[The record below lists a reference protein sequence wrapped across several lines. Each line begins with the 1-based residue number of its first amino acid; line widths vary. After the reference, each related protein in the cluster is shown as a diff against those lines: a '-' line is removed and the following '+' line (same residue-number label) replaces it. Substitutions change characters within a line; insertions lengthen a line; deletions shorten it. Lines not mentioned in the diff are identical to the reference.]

1 MSHLEIH
8 CCATEKSIMSFPM
21 GALCIKTAINYA
33 EGVSGQSVPS
43 HQCLPKAELF
53 QHYTPDDPISEA
65 KKAAS
70 RHPWA
75 IGLSMYIWNSRWF
88 EIFATEI
95 RRLDPSILLFAGG
108 PHTID
113 FVTGLP
119 AWLDFAVLGEGEI
132 STIAALKAIREGK
145 KPENLQIDGLVT
157 AKYISPVSSRL
168 PDLSKL
174 VSPFLSGQADEII
187 SEYDSVL
194 WELTRG
200 CPFSCAFCFESRGR
214 RTVRDYPLDR
224 ISKELDYL
232 ISHEIQN
239 VFVLDPTFNLNIERA
254 KAIMRLLLE
263 RAPGYMHF
271 TFEIR
276 AELVD
281 DELADMFANLNCSL
295 QIGLQTTD
303 EEVSRLIGRRLDRKL
318 FDEKVHLL
326 ASKGVAFGLDII
338 IGLPGDN
345 LNKFR
350 ATVNHA
356 ISLLPSNIDC
366 FVLSLLPGTEL
377 AIRAEALGL
386 VLGPDVERTVVR
398 TATMD
403 EHDIRVALSLRHSMD
418 LFYTKGQ
425 SCMWIHC
432 ILETLNIS
440 ACNLFS
446 LFGKWMRQT
455 GRSEDEDIW
464 ILQDDFVQSLFE
476 KTGNARLLPAMRS
489 FMELHQ
495 GICYCTDTCEPVTVD
510 LSYKPDELSELDRVS
525 LSEFVKTHKIHRCSP
540 TIVMEEDG
548 IRFY

>member
-1 MSHLEIH
+1 MKHIEIH

-21 GALCIKTAINYA
+21 GALCIKATINHT
-33 EGVSGQSVPS
+33 EG
-43 HQCLPKAELF
+43 LPEAELY
-53 QHYTPDDPISEA
+53 QHYIPDDPIVEA
-65 KKAAS
+65 REAAS
-70 RHPWA
+70 RSPFA
-75 IGLSMYIWNSRWF
+75 IGFSMYIWNSRWF
-88 EIFATEI
+88 QTFAEEI
-95 RRLDPSILLFAGG
+95 RALNPEILLFAGG

-113 FVTGLP
+113 FTKGLP
-119 AWLDFAVLGEGEI
+119 SWLDFAVLGEGEI
-132 STIAALKAIREGK
+132 SSVLALRSILDGK
-145 KPENLQIDGLVT
+145 KPENLQIEGLVT
-157 AKYISPVSSRL
+157 RKYISPVSSKL

-174 VSPFLSGQADEII
+174 VSPFLSGEADSVIA
-187 SEYDSVL
+187 EYDSVL

-200 CPFSCAFCFESRGR
+200 CSFTCAFCFESRGK

-232 ISHEIQN
+232 ISHDIQN

-254 KAIMRLLLE
+254 KTIMRLLLE
-263 RAPGYMHF
+263 KAPAEMHF

-281 DELADMFANLNCSL
+281 EELATMFADLNCSL
-295 QIGLQTTD
+295 QIGLQSID
-303 EEVSRLIGRRLDRKL
+303 EEVSRNIGRRLDKKV
-318 FDEKVHLL
+318 FDEKVRLL
-326 ASKGVAFGLDII
+326 ASKGVSFGLDVI

-350 ATVNHA
+350 TTINHA
-356 ISLLPSNIDC
+356 VSLMPSNIDC

-377 AIRAEALGL
+377 ALRADELGL
-386 VLGPDVERTVVR
+386 VPGDDVERTVIR

-403 EHDIRVALSLRHSMD
+403 EHDIRVALSLRQGMD

-432 ILETLNIS
+432 ILETLNIT

-446 LFGKWMRQT
+446 LFMKWMRQT
-455 GRSEDEDIW
+455 NRSDDEDIW
-464 ILQDDFVQSLFE
+464 ILQDDFIQSLFE
-476 KTGNARLLPAMRS
+476 KTGNARLIPAIKS

-495 GICYCTDTCEPVTVD
+495 GICYVTDTCESVTLD
-510 LSYKPDELSELDRVS
+510 LSYRPEDLSKLDSIS
-525 LSEFVKTHKIHRCSP
+525 LSEFAKTHKMHHCSP

-548 IRFY
+548 IKFY

>member
-1 MSHLEIH
+1 MRHIEIH
-8 CCATEKSIMSFPM
+8 CCAAEKSIMSFPA
-21 GALCIKTAINYA
+21 GALCIKTTINHT
-33 EGVSGQSVPS
+33 EG
-43 HQCLPKAELF
+43 LPAAELF
-53 QHYTPDDPISEA
+53 QHYIPDDPIAEA
-65 KKAAS
+65 RRAVS
-70 RHPWA
+70 RSPFA
-75 IGLSMYIWNSRWF
+75 IGLSVYIWNSRWF
-88 EIFATEI
+88 QSFASEI
-95 RRLDPSILLFAGG
+95 RTLAPEILLFAGG

-113 FVTGLP
+113 FTPGLP

-132 STIAALKAIREGK
+132 SSVTALRSILDGK

-157 AKYISPVSSRL
+157 RKFVSPVSSKL

-174 VSPFLSGQADEII
+174 VSPFLSGQADSVI

-200 CPFSCAFCFESRGR
+200 CPFTCAFCFESRGK

-232 ISHEIQN
+232 ISHDIQN

-254 KAIMRLLLE
+254 KTIMRLLLE
-263 RAPGYMHF
+263 KAPSEMHF

-281 DELADMFANLNCSL
+281 EELASMFAELNCSL
-295 QIGLQTTD
+295 QIGLQSID
-303 EEVSRLIGRRLDRKL
+303 EEVSRNIGRRLDKKL
-318 FDEKVHLL
+318 FDEKVRLL
-326 ASKGVAFGLDII
+326 ASKGVSFGLDVI

-350 ATVNHA
+350 NTLNHA
-356 ISLLPSNIDC
+356 VSLMPSNIDC

-377 AIRAEALGL
+377 ALRASELGL
-386 VLGPDVERTVVR
+386 VPGPDIERTVVR

-403 EHDIRVALSLRHSMD
+403 EHDIRVALSLRQGMD

-432 ILETLNIS
+432 ILETLNIT

-446 LFGKWMRQT
+446 LFTKWMRQT
-455 GRSEDEDIW
+455 NRSEDEDIW

-476 KTGNARLLPAMRS
+476 KTGNAKLIPAMKS

-495 GICYCTDTCEPVTVD
+495 GICYVTDTCESVTLELAYRPED
-510 LSYKPDELSELDRVS
+510 LSNLDSIS
-525 LSEFVKTHKIHRCSP
+525 LSEFVKTHKIHHCNP
-540 TIVMEEDG
+540 TIVMEDDG

>member
-1 MSHLEIH
+1 
-8 CCATEKSIMSFPM
+8 MSFPM
-21 GALCIKTAINYA
+21 GALCIKTAINDA
-33 EGVSGQSVPS
+33 GD
-43 HQCLPKAELF
+43 LPKAQLF
-53 QHYTPDDPISEA
+53 QHYIPDDPISEA
-65 KKAAS
+65 REAVS
-70 RHPWA
+70 RHPYA
-75 IGLSMYIWNSRWF
+75 IGFSMYIWNSRWVQD
-88 EIFATEI
+88 FASEI
-95 RRLDPSILLFAGG
+95 RSAEPGILLFAGG

-113 FVTGLP
+113 FVTGGLP
-119 AWLDFAVLGEGEI
+119 SWLDFAVFGEGEI
-132 STIAALKAIREGK
+132 STVSALRSIAGGK

-157 AKYISPVSSRL
+157 RKFISPVSSKL

-174 VSPFLSGQADEII
+174 SSPFLSGQADDII
-187 SEYDSVL
+187 SGYDSVL

-200 CPFSCAFCFESRGR
+200 CPFTCAFCFESRGK

-224 ISKELDYL
+224 ISRELDYL
-232 ISHEIQN
+232 IRHDIQN

-254 KAIMRLLLE
+254 KTIMRLLLE
-263 RAPGYMHF
+263 KAPSYMHF

-281 DELADMFANLNCSL
+281 EELAEMFAELNCSL
-295 QIGLQTTD
+295 QIGLQSID
-303 EEVSRLIGRRLDRKL
+303 EDVSKLIGRRLDRRL
-318 FDEKVHLL
+318 FDEKVRLL

-350 ATVNHA
+350 NTVNHA
-356 ISLLPSNIDC
+356 VSLMPSNIDC

-377 AIRAEALGL
+377 AMRAGELGL
-386 VLGPDVERTVVR
+386 VPGDDVERTVVR

-403 EHDIRVALSLRHSMD
+403 EHDIRVAMSLRRGMD

-432 ILETLNIS
+432 ILEALNIT

-446 LFGKWMRQT
+446 LFVKWMRQT
-455 GRSEDEDIW
+455 NRDESEDIW

-476 KTGNARLLPAMRS
+476 KTGNSKLTPALKS

-495 GICYCTDTCEPVTVD
+495 GICYVTDTGEPVTLE
-510 LSYKPDELSELDRVS
+510 LSYKPEDLSLLESLS
-525 LSEFVKTHKIHRCSP
+525 LSEFVKTHKIHRCTP

>member
-1 MSHLEIH
+1 MNHIEIH
-8 CCATEKSIMSFPM
+8 CCAIEKSIMSFPM
-21 GALCIKTAINYA
+21 GALCIKTTINHTQ
-33 EGVSGQSVPS
+33 G
-43 HQCLPKAELF
+43 LPEAELF
-53 QHYTPDDPISEA
+53 QHYIPDDPIAEA
-65 KKAAS
+65 RLAVS
-70 RHPWA
+70 RSPFA

-88 EIFATEI
+88 QTFASEI
-95 RRLDPSILLFAGG
+95 RTLAPEILLFAGG

-113 FVTGLP
+113 FYKGLP
-119 AWLDFAVLGEGEI
+119 SWLDFAVLGEGEI
-132 STIAALKAIREGK
+132 SSVSALRSILDGK
-145 KPENLQIDGLVT
+145 KPENLQIDGLISH
-157 AKYISPVSSRL
+157 KFISPLSSKL

-174 VSPFLSGQADEII
+174 VSPFLSGQADSVI

-200 CPFSCAFCFESRGR
+200 CPFTCAFCFESRGK

-232 ISHEIQN
+232 ISHNIQN

-254 KAIMRLLLE
+254 KTIMRLLLE
-263 RAPGYMHF
+263 KAPSDMHF

-281 DELADMFANLNCSL
+281 EELASMFADLNCSL
-295 QIGLQTTD
+295 QIGLQSID
-303 EEVSRLIGRRLDRKL
+303 EEVSRNIGRRLDKKL
-318 FDEKVHLL
+318 FDEQVRLL
-326 ASKGVAFGLDII
+326 ASKGVSFGLDVI

-350 ATVNHA
+350 NTINHA
-356 ISLLPSNIDC
+356 VSLMPSNIDC

-377 AIRAEALGL
+377 AIKASELGL
-386 VLGPDVERTVVR
+386 VSGSDVERTVIR

-403 EHDIRVALSLRHSMD
+403 EHDIRVALSLRQGMD

-432 ILETLNIS
+432 ILETLNIT

-446 LFGKWMRQT
+446 LFMKWIRQT
-455 GRSEDEDIW
+455 NRSEDEDIW

-476 KTGNARLLPAMRS
+476 KTGNAKLIPAMKS

-495 GICYCTDTCEPVTVD
+495 GICYVTDTCESVTLD
-510 LSYKPDELSELDRVS
+510 LSYRPDDLSSLDSIS
-525 LSEFVKTHKIHRCSP
+525 LSEFVKTHKMHHCTP
-540 TIVMEEDG
+540 TIVMEEDE

>member
-1 MSHLEIH
+1 MKKIEIH

-21 GALCIKTAINYA
+21 GALCIKTTINHTD
-33 EGVSGQSVPS
+33 G
-43 HQCLPKAELF
+43 LPEAELF
-53 QHYTPDDPISEA
+53 QHYIPDDPVAEA
-65 KKAAS
+65 KKAVS
-70 RHPWA
+70 RAPFA
-75 IGLSMYIWNSRWF
+75 IGLSLYIWNSRWF
-88 EIFATEI
+88 QTFASEI
-95 RRLDPSILLFAGG
+95 RTLAPEILLFAGG

-113 FVTGLP
+113 FTKGLP
-119 AWLDFAVLGEGEI
+119 DWLDFAVLGEGEI
-132 STIAALKAIREGK
+132 SSVTALRSILDGK
-145 KPENLQIDGLVT
+145 KPENLQIDGLVSH
-157 AKYISPVSSRL
+157 KYISPVSSKL

-174 VSPFLSGQADEII
+174 VSPFLSGQADSII

-200 CPFSCAFCFESRGR
+200 CPFTCAFCFESRGK

-224 ISKELDYL
+224 VSKELDYL
-232 ISHEIQN
+232 VSHNIQN

-254 KAIMRLLLE
+254 KTIMRLLLE
-263 RAPGYMHF
+263 KAPPEMHF

-281 DELADMFANLNCSL
+281 EELACMFADLNCSL
-295 QIGLQTTD
+295 QIGLQSID
-303 EEVSRLIGRRLDRKL
+303 EEVSRNIGRRLDKKL
-318 FDEKVHLL
+318 FDEKVRLL
-326 ASKGVAFGLDII
+326 ASKGVSFGLDVI

-350 ATVNHA
+350 NTLNHA
-356 ISLLPSNIDC
+356 VSLMPSNIDC

-377 AIRAEALGL
+377 ALRASELGL
-386 VLGPDVERTVVR
+386 IPGDDVERTVIR

-403 EHDIRVALSLRHSMD
+403 EHDIRVALSLRQGMD

-432 ILETLNIS
+432 ILETLNIT

-446 LFGKWMRQT
+446 LFMKWMRQT
-455 GRSEDEDIW
+455 NRSEDEDIW
-464 ILQDDFVQSLFE
+464 ILQDDFIQSLFE
-476 KTGNARLLPAMRS
+476 KTGNAKLIPAMKS

-495 GICYCTDTCEPVTVD
+495 GICYVTDTCESVTLD
-510 LSYKPDELSELDRVS
+510 LAYKPEDLAKLDTIS
-525 LSEFVKTHKIHRCSP
+525 LSEFVKTHKIHHCSP

>member
-21 GALCIKTAINYA
+21 GALCIKTAINFT
-33 EGVSGQSVPS
+33 EG
-43 HQCLPKAELF
+43 LPKAYLY
-53 QHYTPDDPISEA
+53 QHYTPDDPITAA

-88 EIFATEI
+88 EAFATEI
-95 RRLDPSILLFAGG
+95 RRLDSSILLFAGG

-119 AWLDFAVLGEGEI
+119 SWLDFAVLGEGEV
-132 STIAALKAIREGK
+132 STIAALRSICEGK

-174 VSPFLSGQADEII
+174 VSPFLSGQADDVIA
-187 SEYDSVL
+187 EYDSIL

-200 CPFSCAFCFESRGR
+200 CPFTCAFCFESRGR
-214 RTVRDYPLDR
+214 RTVRDYPLER
-224 ISKELDYL
+224 VSKELDYL
-232 ISHEIQN
+232 IAHDIQN

-254 KAIMRLLLE
+254 KTIMRLLLD
-263 RAPGYMHF
+263 RAPDYMHF

-303 EEVSRLIGRRLDRKL
+303 EEVSHLIGRRLDRKL
-318 FDEKVHLL
+318 FDEKVRML

-356 ISLLPSNIDC
+356 ISLMPSNIDC
-366 FVLSLLPGTEL
+366 FLLSLLPGTEL
-377 AIRAEALGL
+377 ALRAEALGL
-386 VLGPDVERTVVR
+386 VPGPDVERTVVR

-455 GRSEDEDIW
+455 NRSEDEDIW

-510 LSYKPDELSELDRVS
+510 LSYKPDELSELDRIS
-525 LSEFVKTHKIHRCSP
+525 LSEFVKTHKVHRCSP

>member
-1 MSHLEIH
+1 MRCIEIH

-21 GALCIKTAINYA
+21 GALCIKTAINHT
-33 EGVSGQSVPS
+33 ET
-43 HQCLPKAELF
+43 LPKAELY
-53 QHYTPDDPISEA
+53 QHYTPDDPVSSA
-65 KKAAS
+65 RAAVR
-70 RHPWA
+70 RHPSA
-75 IGLSMYIWNSRWF
+75 IGLSMYIWNSLWF
-88 EIFATEI
+88 QSFASEI
-95 RRLDPSILLFAGG
+95 RALAPEILLFAGG

-119 AWLDFAVLGEGEI
+119 SWLDFAVLGEGEI
-132 STIAALKAIREGK
+132 STIAALLSICEGK

-157 AKYISPVSSRL
+157 SKFISPVSSKL

-174 VSPFLSGQADEII
+174 VSPFLSAEADDVIA
-187 SEYDSVL
+187 EYDSVL

-200 CPFSCAFCFESRGR
+200 CPFTCAFCFESRGR

-224 ISKELDYL
+224 VSKELDYL
-232 ISHEIQN
+232 ISHEIRN

-254 KAIMRLLLE
+254 KTIMRLLLDK
-263 RAPGYMHF
+263 APSEMHF

-281 DELADMFANLNCSL
+281 DELAQMFAQLNCSL

-318 FDEKVHLL
+318 FDEKVKLL

-345 LNKFR
+345 LNKLR
-350 ATVNHA
+350 ATINHA
-356 ISLLPSNIDC
+356 VSLMPSNIDC

-377 AIRAEALGL
+377 ALRASQLGL
-386 VLGPDVERTVVR
+386 VPGDDVERTVIR

-455 GRSEDEDIW
+455 GRGEDEDIW

-476 KTGNARLLPAMRS
+476 KTGNAKLIPAIKS

-495 GICYCTDTCEPVTVD
+495 GICYCTDTCEPVTLD
-510 LSYKPDELSELDRVS
+510 LSYKPEELSELDRIS
-525 LSEFVKTHKIHRCSP
+525 LSEFVKTHKAHRCSP